1 MEINKKLEGETL
13 TLAVSGRVDTMTAPQ
28 LEAELKRSVDG
39 IKALIFD
46 FAGVE
51 YISSAG
57 LRVLLAAYRVMT
69 RQGSMK
75 ITGANE
81 SVMEVFEITGMTDI
95 LTLE

>member
-39 IKALIFD
+39 VKALIFD

-51 YISSAG
+51 YISSA
-57 LRVLLAAYRVMT
+57 VC
-69 RQGSMK
+69 
-75 ITGANE
+75 
-81 SVMEVFEITGMTDI
+81 
-95 LTLE
+95 